1 MLEFLFVVGFFV
13 MLMVT
18 GISLIGVLGALVI
31 AAVVMLVGGLI
42 VTAIKVLPW
51 LLLAVA
57 LLAAKTAAR
66 LPLMPCVVTA
76 AANTASEHHNPQ

>member
-57 LLAAKTAAR
+57 IVWLWRYWQQK
-66 LPLMPCVVTA
+66 PLRDYR
-76 AANTASEHHNPQ
+76 

>member
-31 AAVVMLVGGLI
+31 AAVVMLVGG
-42 VTAIKVLPW
+42 W
-51 LLLAVA
+51 LLPPSKCCPGCCWRWLSSGCGVTGS
-57 LLAAKTAAR
+57 KNRCVITADTTR
-66 LPLMPCVVTA
+66 CDG
-76 AANTASEHHNPQ
+76 SSKYRF

>member
-18 GISLIGVLGALVI
+18 GISLLGVLCALVI

-57 LLAAKTAAR
+57 IVWLWRHWQQK
-66 LPLMPCVVTA
+66 PLRDYR
-76 AANTASEHHNPQ
+76 

>member
-31 AAVVMLVGGLI
+31 AAVVMLVGGLV

-57 LLAAKTAAR
+57 IVWLWRYWQQKQLR
-66 LPLMPCVVTA
+66 DYR
-76 AANTASEHHNPQ
+76 

>member
-1 MLEFLFVVGFFV
+1 MLEFLFVVGFFI
-13 MLMVT
+13 MLLAT
-18 GISLIGVLGALVI
+18 GISLIGVLCALAV

-57 LLAAKTAAR
+57 IVWLWRYWQQKPVR
-66 LPLMPCVVTA
+66 DYR
-76 AANTASEHHNPQ
+76 

>member
-1 MLEFLFVVGFFV
+1 MLEFLFVVGFFI

-18 GISLIGVLGALVI
+18 GISLIGVLCALVI
-31 AAVVMLVGGLI
+31 AAVVMLVGGVI

-57 LLAAKTAAR
+57 IVWLWRHWQQK
-66 LPLMPCVVTA
+66 PLRDYR
-76 AANTASEHHNPQ
+76 

>member
-57 LLAAKTAAR
+57 IVWLWRYWQQK
-66 LPLMPCVVTA
+66 PLRD
-76 AANTASEHHNPQ
+76 HR

>member
-18 GISLIGVLGALVI
+18 GISLIGVLGALAI

-57 LLAAKTAAR
+57 IVWLWRYWQQK
-66 LPLMPCVVTA
+66 PLRDYR
-76 AANTASEHHNPQ
+76 

>member
-31 AAVVMLVGGLI
+31 AAVGMLVGGLI

-57 LLAAKTAAR
+57 IVWLWRYWQQK
-66 LPLMPCVVTA
+66 PLRDYR
-76 AANTASEHHNPQ
+76 

>member
-1 MLEFLFVVGFFV
+1 MEFLFVVGFFV
-13 MLMVT
+13 MLMAT

-57 LLAAKTAAR
+57 IAWL
-66 LPLMPCVVTA
+66 
-76 AANTASEHHNPQ
+76 

>member
-1 MLEFLFVVGFFV
+1 MLEFLFVVGFFI

-18 GISLIGVLGALVI
+18 GISLIGVLCALAV
-31 AAVVMLVGGLI
+31 AAVVMLIGGLI

-57 LLAAKTAAR
+57 LVWLWRYWQQKPVR
-66 LPLMPCVVTA
+66 YYR
-76 AANTASEHHNPQ
+76 

>member
-18 GISLIGVLGALVI
+18 GISLIGVLCALVI

-57 LLAAKTAAR
+57 IVWLWRHWQQK
-66 LPLMPCVVTA
+66 PLR
-76 AANTASEHHNPQ
+76 SYR

>member
-13 MLMVT
+13 MLMAT
-18 GISLIGVLGALVI
+18 GILLIGVLGALVI
-31 AAVVMLVGGLI
+31 AAVVMLVGRLI

-57 LLAAKTAAR
+57 IAWL
-66 LPLMPCVVTA
+66 
-76 AANTASEHHNPQ
+76 

>member
-18 GISLIGVLGALVI
+18 GISLIGVLDALVI
-31 AAVVMLVGGLI
+31 AAVVMLLGGLI

-57 LLAAKTAAR
+57 IVWLWRYWQQK
-66 LPLMPCVVTA
+66 PLRDYR
-76 AANTASEHHNPQ
+76 

>member
-31 AAVVMLVGGLI
+31 AAVVMLVGGLV

-57 LLAAKTAAR
+57 IVWLW
-66 LPLMPCVVTA
+66 CYW
-76 AANTASEHHNPQ
+76 Q

>member
-18 GISLIGVLGALVI
+18 GISLIGVLCALAI

-57 LLAAKTAAR
+57 IVWLWRHWQQK
-66 LPLMPCVVTA
+66 PLRDYR
-76 AANTASEHHNPQ
+76 

>member
-18 GISLIGVLGALVI
+18 GISLIGVLGVLVI
-31 AAVVMLVGGLI
+31 AAVVMLEGGLI

-51 LLLAVA
+51 LLLAMAIVW
-57 LLAAKTAAR
+57 LWRYWQQK
-66 LPLMPCVVTA
+66 PLRDYR
-76 AANTASEHHNPQ
+76 